1 MRIHPF
7 CRHGGRPSKASKHGH
22 SSALAVLVGLVT
34 AAAPAAESE
43 TTGEAAPLPPLAV
56 YAKRDTL
63 PATLLAT
70 RAALAAWRADQEAAR
85 PAVTWGPWSVTEA
98 MKPEIPGPTDDP
110 AAKGADGKPLWQPRP
125 GWKDRQ
131 FLPMLP
137 AGQPHPAAAVW
148 LTRTAIATKP
158 AVVTIGLG
166 GGDRNE
172 VRLNGRAIHTP
183 DTRVCHERYGC
194 SLATDAIL
202 PDQVMVDVALP
213 AGTNRLTLGVSQ
225 QEVGRQIPF
234 RLWFSAAPDP
244 VPHLWQRIRRDFPP
258 QGHALLEAV
267 PYTWFESGGWLDAS
281 DARLERGFIADVAA
295 SNAPLAGL
303 LGPRLA
309 ALESS
314 SVPAADP
321 RWLDLCATAAEQARA
336 LDRLQRL
343 AAAVAE
349 LDRSDPSYRSHGF
362 AARLAELRAAILR
375 GEPSRPAVD
384 NLARRAL
391 VRENPLLKGRKLLF
405 ARRYTYDSRHYYDD
419 YYAGLREW
427 GGNLCELDPASGKV
441 REIVPKLAGGIFD
454 RFDISGDG
462 RRVVFGYRA
471 PRPGGFRIWECG
483 VDGSGLRQLTV
494 PPADEPA
501 RIARHAGYRP
511 EAMEKDPRLY
521 GHWTDD
527 MHPCYLPDGRIVF
540 VSSRS
545 ERTVLC
551 GGHSLTCTTL
561 YRMNADGTGLHEL
574 SQGALTESTPTL
586 LDDGRILYTRWEY
599 VYKGIAAVQSLW
611 AMRPD
616 GTASEEIYGHNIDN
630 PGIFFAGRQVPGAPD
645 RIVAVGCG
653 HEPLAV
659 GSIRAIDRTKD
670 RRTKEAMTSLTPEVE
685 TRNLRGFFQFRNGRW
700 NAEDVHGPFFT
711 DPYPLSEHFVLVSH
725 NPASRYN
732 DRDAYGIW
740 LIDTFG
746 NRVPV
751 YDDPEMSC
759 FQPMLLEAR
768 PPAPR
773 LPAMIADDGETNGE
787 ATVLLVDL
795 HRSFTNVAPGA
806 VKYLRVMEQIPRS
819 WAASQVQ
826 PGDGVRG
833 QATAV
838 SLNTHIWIGV
848 LLGTV
853 PVEADGS
860 AFFRVPARRNLYVT
874 ALDEDFMEVQKM
886 RTFVNLQPGETR
898 SCVGCHDPRDGTP
911 VTTRPLAMNRAPSAI
926 APQPGDAGPR
936 PIHYPSDVQ
945 PVLDR
950 HCVACHGGEK
960 PKGGLDLSGELTTH
974 FNRSYENLLKKGLV
988 NFIQEWTG
996 PEPELAGPGHVSNG
1010 SMLFSEAVPPY
1021 TFGSHK
1027 SRLIGVL
1034 RKGHH
1039 DVKLPREEFIRLA
1052 TWVDANAPYYGSY
1065 FGRKHISA
1073 KGRPGFRPVPT
1084 IESARGIEPP
1094 PYVPPA
1100 LPAKLLASWA
1110 ADALPAKFDGTTFV
1124 AGAAPGVH
1132 EAVSVALWVRPES
1145 LGNRWNPLLFTDGA
1159 NASAFHL
1166 SLLDDGTPNVA
1177 INYGGKMWMHNRADT
1192 ALAPGAWRHVAV
1204 VCDPRA
1210 GGSIRFF
1217 VDGKPAGRK
1226 PLDLGIPIDLAAFRL
1241 GAWSQW
1247 AKQPANNFHGE
1258 LAGVRLF
1265 GGLLTD
1271 EEIAALAQLESEG
1284 VAPICSTFIPT
1295 SRTPFGLRGWRA
1307 GLHVVAVLPNV
1318 VLVLAARVHR
1328 RRA

>member
-1 MRIHPF
+1 MRIPPF
-7 CRHGGRPSKASKHGH
+7 GRHGGRPSRATKHGR
-22 SSALAVLVGLVT
+22 SGACAVLVSLVAT
-34 AAAPAAESE
+34 VAPAAESE
-43 TTGEAAPLPPLAV
+43 TTGVAAPLPPLAV
-56 YAKRDTL
+56 HAKRDTL
-63 PATLLAT
+63 PATLLAS
-70 RAALAAWRADQEAAR
+70 RVALAAWRAEQAAAR
-85 PAVTWGPWSVTEA
+85 PAVTWGPWSVSGP
-98 MKPEIPGPTDDP
+98 MKPDAPAPAVDP
-110 AAKGADGKPLWQPRP
+110 AAKDAEGKPAWQPRA
-125 GWKDRQ
+125 GWKDGQ
-131 FLPMLP
+131 LLPLLP
-137 AGQPHPAAAVW
+137 AGQPNPPATVW
-148 LTRTAIATKP
+148 MTRTVVASRPAT
-158 AVVTIGLG
+158 VTVGLG
-166 GGDRNE
+166 GGDRIE
-172 VRLNGRAIHTP
+172 VRINGTVAHTL
-183 DTRVCHERYGC
+183 DTRACHERYGC
-194 SLATDAIL
+194 SLATDTIHA
-202 PDQVMVDVALP
+202 DQAMVDLALP

-225 QEVGRQIPF
+225 SDIGRQIPF
-234 RLWFSAAPDP
+234 RLWFSSVPNP
-244 VPHLWQRIRRDFPP
+244 VPHLWQRIRRDFLPS
-258 QGHALLEAV
+258 GHALLEAV
-267 PYTWFESGGWLDAS
+267 PYPWFEAGGWFDAA
-281 DARLERGFIADVAA
+281 DPRLERAFVADVAA

-309 ALESS
+309 ALESAKA
-314 SVPAADP
+314 PADDP
-321 RWLDLCATAAEQARA
+321 RWLDLCITAAGQARA
-336 LDRLQRL
+336 LDRLGRL
-343 AAAVAE
+343 ESAVAE
-349 LDRSDPSYRSHGF
+349 LARSNPAYPADPLLDEIAG
-362 AARLAELRAAILR
+362 LRAEVLR
-375 GEPSRPAVD
+375 GGPSRPAVD
-384 NLARRAL
+384 ALARRAL
-391 VRENPLLKGRKLLF
+391 VDENPLLKGRKLLF

-427 GGNLCELDPASGKV
+427 GGNLCELDPATGKV

-454 RFDISGDG
+454 RYDVSRDG
-462 RRVVFGYRA
+462 ERVVFGYRA
-471 PRPGGFRIWECG
+471 PRPEGFRIWECRL
-483 VDGSGLRQLTV
+483 DGSGLRQLTV
-494 PPADEPA
+494 PPADEPE
-501 RIARHAGYRP
+501 RIARHAGYTR

-551 GGHSLTCTTL
+551 GGHPLTCTTL
-561 YRMNADGTGLHEL
+561 YRMDADGRNLHEL

-630 PGIFFAGRQVPGAPD
+630 PGVFFAGRQIPGTPD
-645 RIVAVGCG
+645 RVVAVGCG

-659 GSIRAIDRTKD
+659 GSIRVIDRAKD
-670 RRTKEAMTSLTPEVE
+670 RRTKDAMTSLTPEVE
-685 TRNLRGFFQFRNGRW
+685 TRNLRGFFQYRNGRW
-700 NAEDVHGPFFT
+700 NAEDVYGPFYT
-711 DPYPLSEHFVLVSH
+711 DPYPLSEHFFLVSH
-725 NPASRYN
+725 NPSSRYN

-759 FQPMLLEAR
+759 FQPMLLAPR
-768 PPAPR
+768 AVPPA
-773 LPAMIADDGETNGE
+773 LPPMIADETATNGE

-795 HRSFTNVAPGA
+795 HRSFTNVAPGT

-848 LLGTV
+848 LLGVV

-860 AFFRVPARRNLYVT
+860 AFFRVPAWRNLYVT
-874 ALDEDFMEVQKM
+874 ALDGDFLEVQKM
-886 RTFVNLQPGETR
+886 RTFVNFQPGETR

-945 PVLDR
+945 PVFDR
-950 HCVACHGGEK
+950 HCVACHGGDK
-960 PKGGLDLSGELTTH
+960 PKGGLDLTGELTTH
-974 FNRSYENLLKKGLV
+974 FNRSYEALLKKGLV

-1010 SMLFSEAVPPY
+1010 SMLFSGAVPPY
-1021 TFGSHK
+1021 TFGSHR
-1027 SRLIGVL
+1027 SRLVEVL

-1039 DVKLPREEFIRLA
+1039 DVKLPREEFIRIA
-1052 TWVDANAPYYGSY
+1052 TWVDANVPYYGSY
-1065 FGRKHISA
+1065 FGRKHLAA

-1084 IESARGIEPP
+1084 LDSARGIEPP

-1100 LPAKLLASWA
+1100 LPARLLASWG
-1110 ADALPAKFDGTTFV
+1110 ADALPAAFDGTTWI
-1124 AGAAPGVH
+1124 AGAAPGAH

-1159 NASAFHL
+1159 GASAFHF

-1177 INYGGKMWMHNRADT
+1177 VNYGGKMWMHTRADT
-1192 ALAPGAWRHVAV
+1192 AVAPGAWRHVAV

-1210 GGSIRFF
+1210 GGSIRFH
-1217 VDGKPAGRK
+1217 VDGRPAGRK
-1226 PLDLGIPIDLAAFRL
+1226 PLDLGVPVDLAAFRL
-1241 GAWSQW
+1241 GAWSNW
-1247 AKQPANNFHGE
+1247 AKQPASNFHGAM
-1258 LAGVRLF
+1258 AGVRLYA
-1265 GGLLTD
+1265 GLLTD
-1271 EEIAALAQLESEG
+1271 DEIAALA
-1284 VAPICSTFIPT
+1284 
-1295 SRTPFGLRGWRA
+1295 RTGPDA
-1307 GLHVVAVLPNV
+1307 
-1318 VLVLAARVHR
+1318 AARR
-1328 RRA
+1328 